1 MSFNKNK
8 YKVLRECISKDL
20 TDFLH
25 EYILL
30 KEKVFKIMRRDRYIS
45 EFNLDWGGTDDHQMK
60 DCYVHYGDIACETL
74 LAKLKPIFEKEAET
88 KLVENYTY
96 GRVYNKG
103 KKLER
108 HKDRMSCEISATLNL
123 GGDPWPIYLEPN
135 HLKGFIDLKNKYHSE
150 YTKGV
155 EIILKPGDLLMYRGC
170 DLEHWRDVFKGKMC
184 NQVFLHYNN
193 IETSKKLNVKFDG
206 RESLGLP
213 PPFKKK

>member
-1 MSFNKNK
+1 
-8 YKVLRECISKDL
+8 
-20 TDFLH
+20 
-25 EYILL
+25 
-30 KEKVFKIMRRDRYIS
+30 MRRDRYIS
-45 EFNLDWGGTDDHQMK
+45 EFNLDWGGTDDNQMK

-135 HLKGFIDLKNKYHSE
+135 HLKGFTDSENKYHSE

-184 NQVFLHYNN
+184 NQVFLHYNS